1 LEGSLRVVVVVVLV
15 APPFVGVDWEPPP
28 AALPPHPATA
38 NVAATAASSVS
49 MAASDA
55 RFIGRPPVIVRG
67 SEGPPAPP
75 YQAFAAPIGPTNMST
90 GAPPSPGLTH
100 SSPSPSPVEREQGSS
115 SAWLLAVC
123 CVAQFMVIL
132 DLSIVNVALP
142 SIQSSLGFSSPELQW
157 VVDAYAITFAGFLML
172 GGRAADHF
180 GQRRMFVAALALFAL
195 ASLAGG
201 LAPDR
206 GTLIGA
212 RAVQGLSGAL
222 MAACSLAIITSSF
235 PPGPKLHRAIGIWA
249 AMNGAGGAAGVLFGG
264 IITQELSWRWILLIN
279 PPIAMAAALV
289 AYAVVNERRRAQPK
303 GHTLRDAG
311 KREGSSFDLA
321 GALTLTVGQMVLV
334 YGVVEAGLAGW
345 DKLAAL
351 GPIIAGLALLAVFG
365 VIEARLA
372 SAPLIPFKE
381 LTKPLRTANNI
392 VLLFSASLFP
402 MWFVSSLYLQQVLG
416 LSPLHTGLIFL
427 PMTLTIM
434 LVASRA
440 GRLVS
445 RFGVRPVLGGGLIM
459 LTAGM
464 LLLARVGA
472 SGSGVVYV
480 MIPGLLAAAGIA
492 MSIVPSTIAA
502 TQSAKEGQA
511 GLASGLVNTSRQV
524 GGGLGLALLV
534 TLATQ
539 RTTHLIGAGVL
550 VPQALTDG
558 FRLAYLICAGLAA
571 VAAVVTF
578 TSLPGPATATG
589 PASPPAPPRGGPSSA
604 ASATPPAHPA
614 IGRPSAA
621 LTTPPVPAARRLAI
635 AIGVVVAGFVAIDLA
650 FAGSHGAA
658 VGAYTTKGAYSF
670 LSMPSLH
677 PPKLRSNHPPAAKE
691 LAPGYI
697 LTASFY
703 DLSEPPMVGQSG
715 PLILDRRLQPV
726 WFDPVPESVV
736 ASNLSLQ
743 TYKGKPAL
751 AWWQGV
757 VTNTGQTESGE
768 YVVVNQHYQEVA
780 RLKGADGWVLTLHE
794 FAIRGDNV
802 WVTANKNIPIDLS
815 KYGGAYNGAMIDS
828 AVQEY
833 NLKTG
838 KLLRTWD
845 ARDHIPLNDSYAT
858 LPTNGFPW
866 DAYHVNAVEEIG
878 NDTFMVSIRNTW
890 AAYLVNIETGKIEWT
905 LGGRHSSFKFA
916 PGAAFQWQHDVALRP
931 DSTVTMFDDHC
942 CQITSGGTYVP
953 PTGASRGLT
962 LKLDQ
967 QTHTATLA
975 AQYTRNSEFD
985 ADYMGNS
992 QPLQNGNVFIGWG
1005 SEPYFSEFSRSG
1017 KLLFEGEFP
1026 RPDLSYRATL
1036 EQWVGLPLS
1045 PPVGAARQTDG
1056 KTTVYASWNGATQ
1069 VASWRVLARHSTG
1082 RLTAVTTTAKSGFE
1096 TAIPVPP
1103 GYDSFKVEALGANG
1117 RAIGASRPFS
1127 RAVR

>member
-1 LEGSLRVVVVVVLV
+1 
-15 APPFVGVDWEPPP
+15 
-28 AALPPHPATA
+28 
-38 NVAATAASSVS
+38 
-49 MAASDA
+49 
-55 RFIGRPPVIVRG
+55 
-67 SEGPPAPP
+67 
-75 YQAFAAPIGPTNMST
+75 MST
-90 GAPPSPGLTH
+90 GAPPSPGLTQ
-100 SSPSPSPVEREQGSS
+100 SPPSPHPVEREQGSP

-180 GQRRMFVAALALFAL
+180 GQRRTFVAALALFAL

-206 GTLIGA
+206 GMLIGA
-212 RAVQGLSGAL
+212 RAAQGLGGAL

-279 PPIAMAAALV
+279 PPIAIAAALV
-289 AYAVVNERRRAQPK
+289 AYAVVSERRGA
-303 GHTLRDAG
+303 
-311 KREGSSFDLA
+311 REGASFDLA
-321 GALTLTVGQMVLV
+321 GALALTVGQMVLV

-345 DKLAAL
+345 DTFAAL
-351 GPIIAGLALLAVFG
+351 GPIAAGLALLAVFG
-365 VIEARLA
+365 VIETRLA

-381 LTKPLRTANNI
+381 LTKSLRIANNI

-459 LTAGM
+459 LTGGM
-464 LLLARVGA
+464 LLLTRVGA
-472 SGSGVVYV
+472 SGSGIVYV
-480 MIPGLLAAAGIA
+480 MIPGLLTAAGIA

-502 TQSAKEGQA
+502 TQSAKQGQA

-524 GGGLGLALLV
+524 GGGLGLAILV

-539 RTTHLIGAGVL
+539 RTTHLIGDGQQVS
-550 VPQALTDG
+550 QALTDG

-571 VAAVVTF
+571 AAALVTF
-578 TSLPGPATATG
+578 TSLPKPATSLG
-589 PASPPAPPRGGPSSA
+589 AP
-604 ASATPPAHPA
+604 
-614 IGRPSAA
+614 
-621 LTTPPVPAARRLAI
+621 ARRFGFV
-635 AIGVVVAGFVAIDLA
+635 IGVIVVGFVGLDLA
-650 FAGSHGAA
+650 FANSHGAP
-658 VGAYTTKGAYSF
+658 VGAYVTKGTYSF
-670 LSMPSLH
+670 LTAPSLH
-677 PPKLRSNHPPAAKE
+677 PPKLRSNHPTATRE

-697 LTASFY
+697 FTANFY

-715 PLILDRRLQPV
+715 PLIIDRRLQPV
-726 WFDPVPESVV
+726 WFHPVPESVV

-743 TYKGKPAL
+743 TYGGKPAL

-768 YVVVNQHYQEVA
+768 YVVVDQHYQEVA
-780 RLKGADGWVLTLHE
+780 SLKGADGWVLTLHE
-794 FAIRGDNV
+794 FAIRGDDV

-815 KYGGAYNGAMIDS
+815 KYGGAYNGALIDS

-833 NLKTG
+833 NLETG

-845 ARDHIPLNDSYAT
+845 ALDHIPLKDSYAT

-878 NDTFMVSIRNTW
+878 NGTFLVSIRNTW
-890 AAYLVNIETGKIEWT
+890 AAYLVNIDTGNIEWT
-905 LGGRHSSFKFA
+905 LGGKHSSFKFG
-916 PGAAFQWQHDVALRP
+916 PGAAFQWQHDVALAP

-953 PTGASRGLT
+953 PTGPSRGLA

-967 QTHTATLA
+967 RTRTATLA
-975 AQYTRNSEFD
+975 AQYIRNSEFD

-992 QPLQNGNVFIGWG
+992 QPLQNGNVFVGWG
-1005 SEPYFSEFSRSG
+1005 SEPYFSEYSRSG

-1026 RPDLSYRATL
+1026 RPDLTYRATL
-1036 EQWVGLPLS
+1036 EQWAGLPLS
-1045 PPVGAARQTDG
+1045 PPVGAARQADG
-1056 KTTVYASWNGATQ
+1056 KTAVYASWNGATR
-1069 VASWRVLARHSTG
+1069 VASWRVLAERPGTG
-1082 RLTAVTTTAKSGFE
+1082 RLTVVASTAKSGFE
-1096 TAIPVPP
+1096 TAIPVPQ
-1103 GYDSFKVEALGANG
+1103 GYKSYEVQALTASG
-1117 RAIGASRPFS
+1117 RVIGASRPFS
-1127 RAVR
+1127 RAGR